1 MRNASTLAIPSLAL
15 ACLSGCATYD
25 AYRACG
31 RGCPPDAQIDTRV
44 RAHLALYPALSAP
57 NQVYVQSLDRVVY
70 LSGQVATE
78 LQRSTAESAA
88 GEIAGVRRVVDNISI
103 GYQGR

>member
-1 MRNASTLAIPSLAL
+1 MLNARTLAIASLAL
-15 ACLSGCATYD
+15 VSMSGCATYD
-25 AYRACG
+25 AYRHCG

-44 RAHLALYPALSAP
+44 RAQLALYPALSAP

-70 LSGQVATE
+70 LSGQVGTE

-88 GEIAGVRRVVDNISI
+88 AGVAGVRLVVDNISI